1 MADFDDENEFT
12 SEDVQKIAE
21 EAVNNVIGSDQIEYQ
36 REKVNQWSTQIIE
49 SCIKDLAKLNKKFKY
64 VVTCIIQQ
72 NNGAA
77 IASAASAY
85 WDTKFDGLI
94 SVQLGQPTYIC
105 IVTVFCMQI

>member
-1 MADFDDENEFT
+1 M
-12 SEDVQKIAE
+12 
-21 EAVNNVIGSDQIEYQ
+21 IGSDQIEYQ
-36 REKVNQWSTQIIE
+36 RDKVNQWSQQIIE
-49 SCIKDLAKLNKKFKY
+49 MCIKELARLNKKFKY

-77 IASAASAY
+77 IASAATAF
-85 WDTKFDGLI
+85 WDTKSDGLI

>member
-1 MADFDDENEFT
+1 MTDFEDENEFN
-12 SEDVQKIAE
+12 SIDVQRIAE
-21 EAVNNVIGSDQIEYQ
+21 EAVNNIIGADDCEYQ
-36 REKVNQWSTQIIE
+36 RDKVNQWSQQIIE
-49 SCIKDLAKLNKKFKY
+49 ACIKELAKLQKKFKY

-77 IASAASAY
+77 IASAATAF
-85 WDTKFDGLI
+85 WDTKSDGLI